1 MPTKKKTTKSKK
13 EKELEEKIKILESN
27 INNLEK
33 ANNKIKKEEANR
45 QERKN
50 KAEEK
55 INIIREDLKNQLI
68 SQNKFGEHF
77 NDMIENYLF
86 YVRLKEDLQY
96 DIDSKGIRYEAK
108 TGNGYKTDKP
118 NESVKNLINV
128 TTEMR
133 KILQDLDL
141 KEPEE
146 IPPEEGEGDDLL

>member
-1 MPTKKKTTKSKK
+1 
-13 EKELEEKIKILESN
+13 
-27 INNLEK
+27 
-33 ANNKIKKEEANR
+33 
-45 QERKN
+45 
-50 KAEEK
+50 
-55 INIIREDLKNQLI
+55 
-68 SQNKFGEHF
+68 
-77 NDMIENYLF
+77 MIENYLF

-96 DIDSKGIRYEAK
+96 DIDVKGIRYEAR

-146 IPPEEGEGDDLL
+146 NPEAGEGDDLL

>member
-13 EKELEEKIKILESN
+13 ETDLEQQIDVVESN
-27 INNLEK
+27 LDNLEK
-33 ANNKIKKEEANR
+33 VNNKIKKEKQSKNS
-45 QERKN
+45 RK
-50 KAEEK
+50 KKIEEK
-55 INIIREDLKNQLI
+55 ITIIKEDLKNQLI

-96 DIDSKGIRYEAK
+96 DIDVKGIRYEAR

-146 IPPEEGEGDDLL
+146 NPEAGEGDDLL

>member
-1 MPTKKKTTKSKK
+1 MPTKKTTKTKEEHLEEQIDTIEINLNKAKKVGNNIKK
-13 EKELEEKIKILESN
+13 EKRTKNTRKKKTEEKII
-27 INNLEK
+27 
-33 ANNKIKKEEANR
+33 
-45 QERKN
+45 
-50 KAEEK
+50 
-55 INIIREDLKNQLI
+55 IIREDLKNQLI

-96 DIDSKGIRYEAK
+96 DIDAKGIRYEAR

-146 IPPEEGEGDDLL
+146 SPEAGEGDDLL